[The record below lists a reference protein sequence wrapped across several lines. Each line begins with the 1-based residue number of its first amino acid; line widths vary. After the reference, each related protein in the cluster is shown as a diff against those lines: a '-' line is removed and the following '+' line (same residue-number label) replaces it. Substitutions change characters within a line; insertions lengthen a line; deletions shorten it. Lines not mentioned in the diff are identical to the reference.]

1 MTNMI
6 PDTACFVYRF
16 HCSPLW
22 VELSTLA
29 YETNTNFN
37 IHGSVHRSMTQ

>member
-1 MTNMI
+1 MTNTV

-22 VELSTLA
+22 VDISTLA
-29 YETNTNFN
+29 YETNTNCWPERF
-37 IHGSVHRSMTQ
+37 SVV